1 MEKGKPVSTEKRG
14 RRIADARPG
23 EGTVAAGPAPA
34 RGLCVRDVVLGY
46 GGKEPV
52 VRGVSLDVPHGELTT
67 IIGPNGCGKSTLV
80 KALGRVLRPERGQV
94 LLHGRDLHSYR
105 GKESAREVALLP
117 QNPVAPEGIS
127 VRGLVRR
134 GRYPHHS
141 LLRQWSPEDDTVI
154 ASALERTGLTELA
167 EAQIGELSGGQRQ
180 RAWIATVL
188 AQQTDLLLLDEPTTF
203 LDIGHQYELLEFCG
217 ELHREGKTVVM
228 VLHDLNQAARFASH
242 LVVMNAGRV
251 VAEGAP
257 AEILTSALVAEVFG
271 LPCDIV
277 PDPQTGTP
285 MVVPHARAGAAAGAG
300 ATTTGN

>member
-1 MEKGKPVSTEKRG
+1 MSTRESK
-14 RRIADARPG
+14 
-23 EGTVAAGPAPA
+23 AAATGD
-34 RGLCVRDVVLGY
+34 RGLSARDLVLGY

-80 KALGRVLRPERGQV
+80 KALGRVLKPEAGQV
-94 LLHGRDLHSYR
+94 LLHGRNLHAYR
-105 GKESAREVALLP
+105 GKEAAREVALLP
-117 QNPVAPEGIS
+117 QAPIAPEGIS

-154 ASALERTGLTELA
+154 AEALERTGLSA
-167 EAQIGELSGGQRQ
+167 HADAQLGELSGGQRQ

-188 AQQTDLLLLDEPTTF
+188 AQQTQTLLLDEPTTF
-203 LDIGHQYELLEFCG
+203 LDIGHQYELLEFCQ
-217 ELHREGKTVVM
+217 ELHREGRTVVM

-242 LVVMNAGRV
+242 LVVMHAGRI
-251 VAEGAP
+251 VAEGP
-257 AEILTSALVAEVFG
+257 PDEILSAELVQEVFG
-271 LPCDIV
+271 LPCEIV

-285 MVVPHARAGAAAGAG
+285 MVVPHARTAKDGVPAPSGAR
-300 ATTTGN
+300 